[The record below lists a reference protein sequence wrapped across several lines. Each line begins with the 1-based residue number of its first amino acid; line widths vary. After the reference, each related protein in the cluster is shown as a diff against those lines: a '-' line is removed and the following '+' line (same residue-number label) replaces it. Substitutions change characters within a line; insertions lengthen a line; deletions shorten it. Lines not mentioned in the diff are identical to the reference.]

1 MQQVDYIV
9 IILYAIGIVAAGMVF
24 SGKMKS
30 SKDMFAA
37 GGKSPWWVS
46 GLSAFMTCF
55 SAGTFVIW
63 GGIAYKYGVVAI
75 VINLCYGVAAL
86 LVGRWIAGVWRK
98 AGVNSASEFL
108 QARYGSSIVQ
118 FYTWVKGL
126 LVMFVTGGSIYALS
140 KVVCALMPLS
150 EGHFLADPT
159 TGYLSVPITSIIVC
173 IIVVII
179 AFSGGLW
186 AVLVTDVLQF
196 IILSVSVIF
205 VIPLIFGEVGGIS
218 SFIENVPEGF
228 LSPVVEEYSWWFMIG
243 WVTINF
249 VAMGGEWAFV
259 QRYVCV
265 PKAKDAKK
273 VAYLIGGLYIIS
285 PIFWMIPPLV
295 YRVIN
300 PNADTEQAYILAC
313 QKVLPTGMIGLMI
326 AAMASATASMATTR
340 LNVFA
345 GSFTE
350 IYQRIKGHTV
360 SEKQVVNVGR
370 IVTIILGGIVLTGA
384 LLIPL
389 YGYTNFIIDI
399 NTLLYIPLILP
410 SIWGLF
416 SKKISLWAVWV
427 TTITGFI
434 SAYIIKFALVG
445 DGFLTH
451 VELFKPM
458 VNWIADNSRIT
469 DMLSGIIV
477 PLIMLLAF
485 EIFSKKENE
494 GWAKA
499 LSLKKQFETQKAS
512 TASLMPLKMIAIT
525 IFIIALAIAILA
537 LVNDEHK
544 KLMFSFSIALAV
556 IAYIAFKYFTK
567 AKKALSL
574 TD

>member
-205 VIPLIFGEVGGIS
+205 VIPLIFGEVGGIG

-285 PIFWMIPPLV
+285 PVFWMIPPLV

-360 SEKQVVNVGR
+360 SERQIVNVGR
-370 IVTIILGGIVLTGA
+370 IVTIALGGIVVTGA

-389 YGYTNFIIDI
+389 YGYTDFIIDI

-445 DGFLTH
+445 DGFLTQ

-458 VNWIADNSRIT
+458 VNWIADHSRIT
-469 DMLSGIIV
+469 DMLSGIVV

-499 LSLKKQFETQKAS
+499 LSLKQQFETQKAS

-544 KLMFSFSIALAV
+544 KLMFSFSTALAV

-567 AKKALSL
+567 AKKALS
-574 TD
+574 

>member
-1 MQQVDYIV
+1 MNKIDYIV
-9 IILYAIGIVAAGMVF
+9 IILYAIGIVVAGMVF

-75 VINLCYGVAAL
+75 VINLCYGIAAL

-108 QARYGSSIVQ
+108 HARYGASIVQ

-150 EGHFLADPT
+150 EGHLLADPT
-159 TGYLSVPITSIIVC
+159 TGYLSVTITSIIVC

-218 SFIENVPEGF
+218 AFIERAPEGF

-285 PIFWMIPPLV
+285 PVFWMIPPLV
-295 YRVIN
+295 YRVIK
-300 PNADTEQAYILAC
+300 PNVDTEQAYILAC
-313 QKVLPTGMIGLMI
+313 QEVLPVGMIGLMI

-350 IYQRIKGHTV
+350 IYQRIKGNTV
-360 SEKQVVNVGR
+360 SEKNIVNVGR
-370 IVTIILGGIVLTGA
+370 GVTIILGGIVVAGA

-389 YGYTNFIIDI
+389 YGYTDFIIDI

-416 SKKISLWAVWV
+416 SKKIGLRAIWI

-434 SAYIIKFALVG
+434 SAYIIKFALSNG
-445 DGFLTH
+445 GFLTDYNFFEP
-451 VELFKPM
+451 VVL
-458 VNWIADNSRIT
+458 WIAENKRIT
-469 DMLSGIIV
+469 DMMSGIIV
-477 PLIMLLAF
+477 PFVMLLAF
-485 EIFSKKENE
+485 EFLSKKENQ
-494 GWAKA
+494 GWARA
-499 LSLKKQFETQKAS
+499 LSLKQEFEAQKAS

-525 IFIIALAIAILA
+525 VFIIALAIAVLA
-537 LVNDEHK
+537 FLNTEHK
-544 KLMFSFSIALAV
+544 SLMFLFSIALTV
-556 IAYIAFKYFTK
+556 IAYLAFRSFTK
-567 AKKALSL
+567 AKKALG
-574 TD
+574 T

>member
-1 MQQVDYIV
+1 MQKIDYIV

-86 LVGRWIAGVWRK
+86 FVGRWIAGVWRK

-150 EGHFLADPT
+150 EGHLLADPA
-159 TGYLSVPITSIIVC
+159 TGYLSVTITSIIVC

-218 SFIENVPEGF
+218 SFIEKVPEGF

-350 IYQRIKGHTV
+350 IYQRIKGNTV

-370 IVTIILGGIVLTGA
+370 IVTIALGGIVVTGA

-389 YGYTNFIIDI
+389 YGYTDFIIDI

-434 SAYIIKFALVG
+434 SAYIIKFALVD
-445 DGFLTH
+445 DGFLTQI
-451 VELFKPM
+451 EFLKPI
-458 VNWIADNSRIT
+458 VNWIANNSRIT

-499 LSLKKQFETQKAS
+499 LSLKRKFEIQKAS

-525 IFIIALAIAILA
+525 IFTIALAIAILA
-537 LVNDEHK
+537 FLNTEHK
-544 KLMFSFSIALAV
+544 SLMFSFSIALTI
-556 IAYIAFKYFTK
+556 IACFAFWSFTK
-567 AKKALSL
+567 AKKALNL
-574 TD
+574 E